1 MQFCNNTKI
10 WIQTS
15 ADSLREQGNQAVRVK
30 KFPEAILHY
39 TYAIKLDPENY
50 ALYSNRSYAHLM
62 LKHYYLAL
70 ADAKEAIFLNPAYP
84 KGYFRK
90 GWVTSN
96 ATALFYNF
104 CL

>member
-1 MQFCNNTKI
+1 M
-10 WIQTS
+10 S
-15 ADSLREQGNQAVRVK
+15 ADSLREQGNQAVKEK
-30 KFPEAILHY
+30 KFTEAILHY

-70 ADAKEAIFLNPAYP
+70 ADAKEAIFLNPAFP

-90 GWVTSN
+90 GWLTINVTD
-96 ATALFYNF
+96 LD
-104 CL
+104 